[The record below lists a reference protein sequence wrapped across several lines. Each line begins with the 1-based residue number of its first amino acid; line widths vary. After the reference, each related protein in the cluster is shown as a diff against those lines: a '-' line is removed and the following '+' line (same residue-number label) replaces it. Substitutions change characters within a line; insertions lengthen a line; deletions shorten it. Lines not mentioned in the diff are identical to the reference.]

1 MKAPPLTSPSPRSLL
16 AVGVV
21 LGIALLLHAR
31 WLPVWL
37 LATALPVTVVAI
49 VARWRGAGP
58 VPALWRLLLMVAVCA
73 AITATQPSFFGR
85 DAGAALLASMLVLKL
100 LETANVRDAR
110 LVVMVA
116 NFLAMA
122 AFLRD
127 QGIGQMIGTTLLL
140 LLVLIA
146 LRWLRDDAA
155 GNVGR
160 MALASVMAELPTA
173 LRQAAFTLAIV
184 IPFAIASFMFFP
196 RLGSPLWGSPDDTP
210 RSRIGID
217 DELELGALSGLALDD
232 SPAFRVRFLG
242 DGVAPASRDRYWRAL
257 VLWTF
262 DGRVW
267 RGSRRFS
274 RVPGP
279 APLETATPRYEYE
292 VTLASA
298 PREWRFVLDA
308 PVSASPDID
317 IGVDLQARGEPGSR
331 GGRSYRGVSSPRY
344 RLQAQLPAAQRAS
357 ALELPDASNPR
368 ARQLAAQWRAEH
380 PVDDD
385 AVIGEA
391 LSMVR
396 ERFVYSL
403 DPPPLDR
410 NAIDEFLFRTRIGF
424 CEHYASSFV
433 FLMRAA
439 GIPARIVTGYQ
450 GGYRNAAGG
459 YWIVR
464 QSDAH
469 AWSEVWLR
477 GRGWVRVD
485 PTAAVAPERVLSG
498 GAAYSDSVSG
508 NAWFTSSGWWT
519 GLRDR
524 ADLAGAWWQR
534 AVVEFDAMRQENLL
548 ERLGV
553 EANDRLQSLLVWG
566 AVTLAALGL
575 AGLLLMLRRSGRDSR
590 WRMLYR
596 DFEQRLER
604 AGVSRQSS
612 EGPRDFAQ
620 RAADAMPESAE
631 SILRIASGFI
641 ALRYAPTEQDA
652 HTESLRMNALS
663 RQIRALRLKP
673 GRDEAAS

>member
-1 MKAPPLTSPSPRSLL
+1 MKPLPPPPSARSLL
-16 AVGVV
+16 AVGAV
-21 LGIALLLHAR
+21 LTVALLLHAK
-31 WLPVWL
+31 WLPLWL
-37 LATALPVTVVAI
+37 VGTALPVTVLAL

-58 VPALWRLLLMVAVCA
+58 VPALWRLLLLVAVCA

-85 DAGAALLASMLVLKL
+85 EAGAALLASMLVLKL
-100 LETANVRDAR
+100 LETTSVRDAR

-122 AFLRD
+122 AFLQD
-127 QGIGQMIGTTLLL
+127 QGIGQMIATTLLL
-140 LLVLIA
+140 LLVLVA
-146 LRWLRDDAA
+146 LRWLRDDATGGPA
-155 GNVGR
+155 R
-160 MALASVMAELPTA
+160 MPFRRVAADLPTA

-196 RLGSPLWGSPDDTP
+196 RLGSPLWGSPDTTP

-217 DELELGALSGLALDD
+217 DELELGSLSGLALDD

-242 DGVAPASRDRYWRAL
+242 DGNAPASRDRYWRAL

-267 RGSRRFS
+267 RGSRRFA
-274 RVPGP
+274 RLRGPVPVEAG
-279 APLETATPRYEYE
+279 TPRYDYE
-292 VTLASA
+292 VMLASA

-308 PVSASPDID
+308 PLSATPDIE
-317 IGVDLQARGEPGSR
+317 IGVDLQARGEAGSR
-331 GGRSYRGVSSPRY
+331 AERRYRAISSPSY
-344 RLQAQLPAAQRAS
+344 RLQARLPEEQRES
-357 ALELPDASNPR
+357 ALSLPEQSNPR
-368 ARQLAAQWRAEH
+368 ARELALRWRTAH
-380 PVDDD
+380 PGDDD

-391 LSMVR
+391 LAMVR
-396 ERFVYSL
+396 ARFVYSL

-469 AWSEVWLR
+469 AWAEVWLQN
-477 GRGWVRVD
+477 RGWVRVD
-485 PTAAVAPERVLSG
+485 PTAAVAPERVLRG
-498 GAAYSDSVSG
+498 GAAYSSEVSG
-508 NAWFTSSGWWT
+508 NAWFASSGWWN

-524 ADLAGAWWQR
+524 ADLLGAWWQR
-534 AVVEFDAMRQENLL
+534 AVIEFDALRQQNVL

-566 AVTLAALGL
+566 AMTLSALGL
-575 AGLLLMLRRSGRDSR
+575 AGLLLMLRGTVRDSR
-590 WRMLYR
+590 WRSLYR
-596 DFEQRLER
+596 EFEHRLAR
-604 AGVSRQSS
+604 AGVPRASS

-620 RAADAMPESAE
+620 RAALAHPESADA
-631 SILRIASGFI
+631 ILGIASGFI
-641 ALRYAPTEQDA
+641 ALRYAPEERDDGR
-652 HTESLRMNALS
+652 ESVRFDSLS
-663 RQIRALRLKP
+663 RQIRALRLQRS
-673 GRDEAAS
+673 RDAAAP

>member
-1 MKAPPLTSPSPRSLL
+1 MKSPPTPPSPRALL

-37 LATALPVTVVAI
+37 VSTAFPVTVLAV
-49 VARWRGAGP
+49 VARWHGSGP
-58 VPALWRLLLMVAVCA
+58 VPALWRLLLLVAVCA

-85 DAGAALLASMLVLKL
+85 EAGAALLASMLVLKL
-100 LETANVRDAR
+100 LETASVRDAR

-127 QGIGQMIGTTLLL
+127 QGIGQMIATTVLL

-155 GNVGR
+155 GKFGK
-160 MALASVMAELPTA
+160 MPLAGVAASLPTA
-173 LRQAAFTLAIV
+173 LRQALFTLAVV

-196 RLGSPLWGSPDDTP
+196 RLGSPLWGSADTNP

-242 DGVAPASRDRYWRAL
+242 NGEAPASRDRYWRAL
-257 VLWTF
+257 VFWTF

-267 RGSRRFS
+267 HGSRRFS
-274 RVPGP
+274 RVTEPVS
-279 APLETATPRYEYE
+279 LEAANRRYEYE

-308 PVSASPDID
+308 PLSASPDIR
-317 IGVDLQARGEPGSR
+317 IGVDLQARGEAGSR
-331 GGRSYRGVSSPRY
+331 GERRYRAVSATRY
-344 RLQAQLPAAQRAS
+344 RLQAKLPEAQRIS
-357 ALELPDASNPR
+357 ALELPAESNPR
-368 ARQLAAQWRAEH
+368 ARQLAARWRAAH

-391 LSMVR
+391 LAMVR

-439 GIPARIVTGYQ
+439 GIPSRIVTGYQ

-469 AWSEVWLR
+469 AWAEVWLR

-485 PTAAVAPERVLSG
+485 PTAAVAPERVLRG
-498 GAAYSDSVSG
+498 GAAYSDEVSG
-508 NAWFTSSGWWT
+508 SAWFASSGWWT

-534 AVVEFDAMRQENLL
+534 AVVEFDALRQENLL
-548 ERLGV
+548 EQLGV
-553 EANDRLQSLLVWG
+553 EATDRLQSLLVWG
-566 AVTLAALGL
+566 AITLSALGL
-575 AGLLLMLRRSGRDSR
+575 AGLLLMLRRTTRESR
-590 WRMLYR
+590 WRTLYR
-596 DFEQRLER
+596 DFEQRLAR
-604 AGVSRQSS
+604 AGVSRRSS

-620 RAADAMPESAE
+620 RAADMIPESAE

-641 ALRYAPTEQDA
+641 ALRYAPTETDYSR
-652 HTESLRMNALS
+652 ESARMDALS
-663 RQIRALRLKP
+663 RQICALRLKP
-673 GRDEAAS
+673 ARDAAPR